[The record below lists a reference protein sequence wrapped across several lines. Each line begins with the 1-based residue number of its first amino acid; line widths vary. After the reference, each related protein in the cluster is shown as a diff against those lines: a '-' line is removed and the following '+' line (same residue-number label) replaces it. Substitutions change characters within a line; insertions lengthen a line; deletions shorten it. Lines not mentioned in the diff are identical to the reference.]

1 MMTVQKGPMKSARF
15 KLRLWMLEIPVWI
28 VGLLWAMSA
37 GADSLPSKGPD
48 KLLNNVLRSSPPQ
61 LVQDPL
67 GGAARARTQ
76 AAYGRLPLGFESN
89 QGQADPSIRFLTRST
104 STGLFFKNNEVVLQ
118 GSVHPSVAV
127 ANAKSIAADQ
137 HTEIHL
143 QWLGG
148 RANPEIVGEDP
159 LARKS
164 HYLAG
169 APISWR
175 VNVPNYSR
183 LRYKAVYP
191 GIDLVFYGNP
201 ELLEYDFV
209 LAPGADPSTIALRFE
224 GLNAAHSKPSL
235 RVEENGDLLLPTGAG
250 FIRQHKPV
258 AVQNMKSGRN
268 VVACRYVILNDR
280 MTVGFELGAYD
291 PNLPL
296 MIDPVLSYSVTGIGG
311 SAIAVDAQGQAYVAG
326 IANPA
331 FVPPAGAFQT
341 SPGGGTCVSGPNTI
355 PCPDIL
361 IAKLNSAG
369 TDLVYSTF
377 LGGSGSDYA
386 YGIAVDPSGNVYVT
400 GATSSTNFPVTANTL
415 NPAHSRSV
423 CGSIS
428 ATAPC
433 SNAFVTRL
441 NAMGT
446 GLVYST
452 YLNGASG
459 GVGSNAIAVDALGQA
474 YVTGDR
480 SSGGFVTK
488 LNAAGTAAIYSTA
501 SVGGA
506 AIAVDKAGSA
516 YTTGRKG
523 TDSFVSKLGPDGAV
537 LYSYRLGGTFT
548 TFSAPPEEV
557 EALTGVAVDTAGNA
571 YVTGYTAY
579 KDFPTTPDAAFPTPP
594 GLGICGNSLC
604 RDAFVSKLNVTGT
617 ALVYS
622 TFLGGDSIDYGTGIA
637 VDSLGNA
644 YVSGVT
650 RSANFPSVPT
660 GSSAALGGAF
670 VAKLNASGSGLI
682 LATTL
687 GTSQTTEGS
696 SAIAIDA
703 SGSVFA
709 TGTAG
714 PSFPTTTGAFQTQAG
729 TSNGNFVARF
739 FDDLVLFVPVVLS
752 SAGQNNSFFTSEL
765 TLTNRSTREVALE
778 YTYTA
783 AYGGGSGRATDTL
796 PAGRQRVV
804 PDAIA
809 YLRSLG
815 VPLSETGNR
824 GGTLGVRFSGLSSPR
839 EGAVMVRITTPV
851 SHGRVGLAYQSTP
864 STLTAPCYLFGL
876 RQNTIDRGNV
886 AIQNAGGLSEGE
898 ITLRLTVFTGE
909 PTFPWL
915 RPISFTLPE
924 QTLAP
929 GEFRQLTGILQSVS
943 LSLSNGFV
951 RVERVHGTAPYFA
964 YGVVNDQISSDGSFI
979 APVAEDFAANARGM
993 TLPVVVQSGLFST
1006 ELVLANRSA
1015 IPKLVQLAFVSDTVQ
1030 APESTAIV
1038 TILVPSQE
1046 QRILPN
1052 IIQWMRQQ
1060 GTSGLGPPDQT
1071 QVGALFLTVPDGDMS
1086 ELYAGARTL
1095 TSSEDGGQYG
1105 VSYAAVPYGSAGLA
1119 SSKWIYGLQQNEENR
1134 SNLGLVN
1141 TGEIDSSLDR
1151 FSIELFD
1158 GDSGQR
1164 ISTVE
1169 GIEVGPK
1176 RLLQI
1181 GSLFAKYAPATRQG
1195 YVRVSRT
1202 SGNNPFIAYSV
1213 INDGA
1218 SPGQRT
1224 GDGAFLSSSP

>member
-1 MMTVQKGPMKSARF
+1 MKLRRF
-15 KLRLWMLEIPVWI
+15 KLRLWIVQMPAWI
-28 VGLLWAMSA
+28 VGLLWTMSA
-37 GADSLPSKGPD
+37 DADSLPSDGGLK
-48 KLLNNVLRSSPPQ
+48 KSLQSSSTR

-89 QGQADPSIRFLTRST
+89 RGQADPSIRFLSRGT
-104 STGLFFKNNEVVLQ
+104 SAGLFFKSNEVILQTQ
-118 GSVHPSVAV
+118 GSLRPSTAA
-127 ANAKSIAADQ
+127 ANSTKAPLDGQSQ
-137 HTEIHL
+137 IHL
-143 QWLGG
+143 QWLGAQ
-148 RANPEIVGEDP
+148 ANPEILGEDL

-164 HYLAG
+164 HYLSG
-169 APISWR
+169 NRSSWR
-175 VNVPNYSR
+175 FDVPNYAR
-183 LRYKAVYP
+183 LRYKAIYP

-224 GLNAAHSKPSL
+224 GLNAADSKRCL
-235 RVEENGDLLLPTGAG
+235 RVDENGDLLLPTRVGL
-250 FIRQHKPV
+250 IRQHKPV
-258 AVQNMKSGRN
+258 AVQNTKSGRN
-268 VVACRYVILNDR
+268 VVASRYVIRNDGT
-280 MTVGFELGAYD
+280 TVGFELGAYD
-291 PNLPL
+291 LNLPL
-296 MIDPVLSYSVTGIGG
+296 TIDPVLSYSVTGIGG

-331 FVPPAGAFQT
+331 FEPSAGAFQA

-386 YGIAVDPSGNVYVT
+386 YGITVDPSGNVYVT
-400 GATSSTNFPVTANTL
+400 GATSSTNFPVTANAL
-415 NPAHSRSV
+415 NPAHSRTV

-428 ATAPC
+428 PTAPC
-433 SNAFVTRL
+433 SNAFVTKL
-441 NAMGT
+441 NAAGSA
-446 GLVYST
+446 LVYST

-459 GVGSNAIAVDALGQA
+459 GVGSNAIAVDALGQTH
-474 YVTGDR
+474 VTGDR
-480 SSGGFVTK
+480 PSGGFVTK
-488 LNAAGTAAIYSTA
+488 LNAGGTVAIYSAA
-501 SVGGA
+501 SAGGA
-506 AIAVDKAGSA
+506 AIALDRAGSA

-523 TDSFVSKLGPDGAV
+523 TDSFVSKLSPDGAV

-579 KDFPTTPDAAFPTPP
+579 KDFPTTPGAAFPTPP

-637 VDSLGNA
+637 VDSVGNA

-650 RSANFPSVPT
+650 RSANFPSTPV
-660 GSSAALGGAF
+660 GSSAAPGGAF

-682 LATTL
+682 FATTL

-696 SAIAIDA
+696 SAIALDS

-729 TSNGNFVARF
+729 ASNGNFVARF
-739 FDDLVLFVPVVLS
+739 FDDLVLFVPVILS

-783 AYGGGSGRATDTL
+783 ALGGGSGRATDTL

-804 PDAIA
+804 PDAIG
-809 YLRSLG
+809 YLRSVG
-815 VPLSETGNR
+815 VPISETGDR
-824 GGTLGVRFSGLSSPR
+824 GGTLVVRFSGLSSPS
-839 EGAVMVRITTPV
+839 EGAVTVRITTPV
-851 SHGRVGLAYQSTP
+851 SRGRVGLAFQSPPT
-864 STLTAPCYLFGL
+864 TLTAPCYLFGL
-876 RQNTIDRGNV
+876 RQNTIDRSNV
-886 AIQNAGGLSEGE
+886 AIQNAGAASDGE

-915 RPISFTLPE
+915 HPVSVTLPE

-951 RVERVHGTAPYFA
+951 RVERIHGTAPYFA

-979 APVAEDFAANARGM
+979 APVAQDFAASARGM
-993 TLPVVVQSGLFST
+993 TLPVIVQSGSFST

-1015 IPKLVQLAFVSDTVQ
+1015 VARVVQLAFVSDTVQ
-1030 APESTAIV
+1030 APESTASV
-1038 TILVPSQE
+1038 TVLVPSQE
-1046 QRILPN
+1046 HE
-1052 IIQWMRQQ
+1052 
-1060 GTSGLGPPDQT
+1060 G
-1071 QVGALFLTVPDGDMS
+1071 
-1086 ELYAGARTL
+1086 
-1095 TSSEDGGQYG
+1095 
-1105 VSYAAVPYGSAGLA
+1105 
-1119 SSKWIYGLQQNEENR
+1119 GLQ
-1134 SNLGLVN
+1134 
-1141 TGEIDSSLDR
+1141 
-1151 FSIELFD
+1151 
-1158 GDSGQR
+1158 
-1164 ISTVE
+1164 
-1169 GIEVGPK
+1169 K
-1176 RLLQI
+1176 
-1181 GSLFAKYAPATRQG
+1181 
-1195 YVRVSRT
+1195 
-1202 SGNNPFIAYSV
+1202 
-1213 INDGA
+1213 
-1218 SPGQRT
+1218 
-1224 GDGAFLSSSP
+1224 